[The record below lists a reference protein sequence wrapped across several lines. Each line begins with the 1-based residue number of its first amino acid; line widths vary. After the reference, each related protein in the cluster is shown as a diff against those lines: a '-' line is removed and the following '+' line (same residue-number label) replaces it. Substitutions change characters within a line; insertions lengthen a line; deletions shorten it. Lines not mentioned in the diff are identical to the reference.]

1 MRSDQQQAIN
11 RLAGTSATA
20 FLCAVLCV
28 YPLYIDKFSNLGVT
42 KFTGCFTLFLLFLL
56 WLVACTAIGAR
67 APRPRNAN
75 AGRDVTLW
83 GVLAF
88 AGTSLISTFTS
99 LSPTAS
105 TWGLGGYY
113 GGLMLVLFTAAGYW
127 AVRSYLDLENLDFVF
142 WVLGITTSI
151 VAVLYVLNIFNID
164 LIGAYADTAVVERA
178 QFFSTLG
185 QKDFNGCFF
194 SVALPIVFY
203 QFLNAKDTRTAV
215 WTGIPAAFGALALA
229 VVDSEAL
236 ALGIG
241 AAVMVLVCHK
251 NFTTRHLRRAALISA
266 AFFGWAAGCITCVP
280 AFTPRAAPPCWP
292 NWRVA
297 GGTALHGGKPAA
309 VAGAVCAGP
318 QRHCSAGP
326 TVPAGAGHH
335 HCCAGGGGVGLCAGQ
350 CNAKPAPAGK
360 PA

>member
-113 GGLMLVLFTAAGYW
+113 GGHAGPDSGSGIFGVQELVKH
-127 AVRSYLDLENLDFVF
+127 N
-142 WVLGITTSI
+142 
-151 VAVLYVLNIFNID
+151 
-164 LIGAYADTAVVERA
+164 
-178 QFFSTLG
+178 G
-185 QKDFNGCFF
+185 QCYREK
-194 SVALPIVFY
+194 
-203 QFLNAKDTRTAV
+203 
-215 WTGIPAAFGALALA
+215 
-229 VVDSEAL
+229 
-236 ALGIG
+236 
-241 AAVMVLVCHK
+241 AAVKVL
-251 NFTTRHLRRAALISA
+251 L
-266 AFFGWAAGCITCVP
+266 
-280 AFTPRAAPPCWP
+280 
-292 NWRVA
+292 
-297 GGTALHGGKPAA
+297 
-309 VAGAVCAGP
+309 P
-318 QRHCSAGP
+318 QG
-326 TVPAGAGHH
+326 
-335 HCCAGGGGVGLCAGQ
+335 
-350 CNAKPAPAGK
+350 
-360 PA
+360 

>member
-127 AVRSYLDLENLDFVF
+127 AVRSYLDLETWIL
-142 WVLGITTSI
+142 
-151 VAVLYVLNIFNID
+151 
-164 LIGAYADTAVVERA
+164 
-178 QFFSTLG
+178 FS
-185 QKDFNGCFF
+185 GCW
-194 SVALPIVFY
+194 ALPQALW
-203 QFLNAKDTRTAV
+203 QFCMCSTSLTLTLSARMQTPPWWSAHSFSQPWGRRTL
-215 WTGIPAAFGALALA
+215 TAAF
-229 VVDSEAL
+229 S
-236 ALGIG
+236 
-241 AAVMVLVCHK
+241 
-251 NFTTRHLRRAALISA
+251 R
-266 AFFGWAAGCITCVP
+266 
-280 AFTPRAAPPCWP
+280 
-292 NWRVA
+292 
-297 GGTALHGGKPAA
+297 
-309 VAGAVCAGP
+309 
-318 QRHCSAGP
+318 
-326 TVPAGAGHH
+326 
-335 HCCAGGGGVGLCAGQ
+335 
-350 CNAKPAPAGK
+350 
-360 PA
+360 

>member
-42 KFTGCFTLFLLFLL
+42 KFIACFTLFLLFLL

-113 GGLMLVLFTAAGYW
+113 
-127 AVRSYLDLENLDFVF
+127 D
-142 WVLGITTSI
+142 
-151 VAVLYVLNIFNID
+151 
-164 LIGAYADTAVVERA
+164 
-178 QFFSTLG
+178 
-185 QKDFNGCFF
+185 
-194 SVALPIVFY
+194 
-203 QFLNAKDTRTAV
+203 
-215 WTGIPAAFGALALA
+215 
-229 VVDSEAL
+229 
-236 ALGIG
+236 
-241 AAVMVLVCHK
+241 
-251 NFTTRHLRRAALISA
+251 
-266 AFFGWAAGCITCVP
+266 
-280 AFTPRAAPPCWP
+280 
-292 NWRVA
+292 
-297 GGTALHGGKPAA
+297 
-309 VAGAVCAGP
+309 AGAVYRCRVLGCAQLPGP
-318 QRHCSAGP
+318 
-326 TVPAGAGHH
+326 
-335 HCCAGGGGVGLCAGQ
+335 
-350 CNAKPAPAGK
+350 
-360 PA
+360 

>member
-67 APRPRNAN
+67 ALRLRNAN

-113 GGLMLVLFTAAGYW
+113 GGLMLVLFI
-127 AVRSYLDLENLDFVF
+127 FVP
-142 WVLGITTSI
+142 
-151 VAVLYVLNIFNID
+151 A
-164 LIGAYADTAVVERA
+164 
-178 QFFSTLG
+178 
-185 QKDFNGCFF
+185 
-194 SVALPIVFY
+194 
-203 QFLNAKDTRTAV
+203 LNASTV
-215 WTGIPAAFGALALA
+215 GIMVPVGVVFSLA
-229 VVDSEAL
+229 VARIL
-236 ALGIG
+236 YKKG
-241 AAVMVLVCHK
+241 LV
-251 NFTTRHLRRAALISA
+251 
-266 AFFGWAAGCITCVP
+266 
-280 AFTPRAAPPCWP
+280 
-292 NWRVA
+292 
-297 GGTALHGGKPAA
+297 
-309 VAGAVCAGP
+309 
-318 QRHCSAGP
+318 
-326 TVPAGAGHH
+326 
-335 HCCAGGGGVGLCAGQ
+335 
-350 CNAKPAPAGK
+350 
-360 PA
+360 